1 MQVGGV
7 AERPVDTKLIT
18 LARVHARA
26 GRMSVKVIA
35 TAIKQG
41 FSKTGTVIVSR
52 HFKTQQIFF

>member
-26 GRMSVKVIA
+26 GRMSVIV
-35 TAIKQG
+35 IKQG
-41 FSKTGTVIVSR
+41 FFILTIMNFS
-52 HFKTQQIFF
+52 